1 MKLPLKYSQYKTK
14 HMFSS
19 KIQVGKDSYIDMPI
33 GMRLLFS
40 FLFAISLLVSNY
52 IISLFQLPS
61 LAEAFLIGV
70 VLIIAIKPLTYL
82 IYRLVFWLEVQ
93 RYEKHD

>member
-61 LAEAFLIGV
+61 LAEAFNRRG
-70 VLIIAIKPLTYL
+70 TYYCNKAAD
-82 IYRLVFWLEVQ
+82 IFDISFSILVGSSTI
-93 RYEKHD
+93 